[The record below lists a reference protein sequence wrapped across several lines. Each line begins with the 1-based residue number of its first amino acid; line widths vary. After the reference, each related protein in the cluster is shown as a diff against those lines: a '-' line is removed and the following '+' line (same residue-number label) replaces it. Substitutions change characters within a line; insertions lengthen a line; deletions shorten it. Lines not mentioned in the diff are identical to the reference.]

1 MQSNE
6 RVQEAIEKLKQ
17 QRDELRLKM
26 HLAKADARDE
36 WDEMEGKWDH
46 LRDRLKAAGGEA
58 SEAKGDVGDALKSL
72 ASEIKKG
79 YERIRDQLQP

>member
-1 MQSNE
+1 MEPNE
-6 RVQEAIEKLKQ
+6 RIQDAVEKLRQ

-36 WDEMEGKWDH
+36 WEELEGKWES
-46 LRDRLKAAGGEA
+46 LKDRLKAAGGEA
-58 SEAKGDVGDALKSL
+58 SEASEDIGGALRGL

-79 YERIRDQLQP
+79 YERIRNQL